1 MARKARTHPKSN
13 RQPTFLRAWRR
24 FRGMTMIQVS
34 DRLDAE
40 FQFALSDSQ
49 LSRIEKGEQPY
60 SQDVLEMLARVY
72 RTAPASLLIM
82 DPARKDSPWA
92 LIESVQNLSE
102 AQRRQA
108 VRVLAAIA
116 EDGTGTDG

>member
-1 MARKARTHPKSN
+1 
-13 RQPTFLRAWRR
+13 
-24 FRGMTMIQVS
+24 MIQVS